1 MNDLAMRPGAGVME
15 MDEAELVS
23 VLQNSIYPGAKLES
37 IKMVLG
43 YCKAA
48 GLDPMQKPV
57 HIVPMDIPTGKKDV
71 KGWDIKEKRDVIMPG
86 IGLYRTQAARNGQLA
101 GISEPEFGPEVELT
115 LGFDDKQVTLT
126 VPQWCKVTVFRLING
141 VPYAF
146 VGFERWLE
154 NYATQSRTND
164 APNSMWKKRPFAQLA
179 KCAEAQALRKAFPE
193 VGAQATAEEMEG
205 KVLEGDFERE
215 APAAA
220 AGFKVGKRGAAI
232 EHQPGE
238 TLEQPLQQAEREP
251 AQQADGAKKRGAS
264 SAASKG
270 AGTASSTTAEAPA
283 ASSSTEFVGIGE
295 QKYLQNKAAAVG
307 ADLEDVL
314 ADLGGLVLDKL
325 TKADF
330 DTVKRYLLDLG

>member
-1 MNDLAMRPGAGVME
+1 MNDLSMRPGTGVME

-23 VLQNSIYPGAKLES
+23 VLQTSLYPGAKLES

-57 HIVPMDIPTGKKDV
+57 HIVPMEVPTGKKDG

-115 LGFDDKQVTLT
+115 LGDSEKQVTIT
-126 VPQWCKVTVFRLING
+126 VPQWCKVTVYRLIGG

-146 VGFERWLE
+146 IGCERWLE
-154 NYATQSRTND
+154 NYATQSRNND

-193 VGAQATAEEMEG
+193 VGSQATAEEMEG
-205 KVLEGDFERE
+205 KVLEGDFERDT
-215 APAAA
+215 PAAA
-220 AGFKVGKRGAAI
+220 TSFKVGKRAAAV

-238 TLEQPLQQAEREP
+238 TIEQPMQQAEPEQAQQRAGSKKAAGKAATATPATGATEP
-251 AQQADGAKKRGAS
+251 AQQG
-264 SAASKG
+264 
-270 AGTASSTTAEAPA
+270 EA
-283 ASSSTEFVGIGE
+283 FVGIGE

-307 ADLEDVL
+307 ADLDAVL
-314 ADLGGLVLDKL
+314 VDLGGLVLEKL